1 MNFILSKM
9 DEQSEQDRSR
19 WEPLNDSLDTLFERV
34 GQIDA
39 NQQKA
44 DIHYEM
50 TYKVFEQMLKDQQ
63 VMAKQLEATGHAVAQ
78 LTIA

>member
-1 MNFILSKM
+1 M

-19 WEPLNDSLDTLFERV
+19 WERLNDSLDTLFERV

-44 DIHYEM
+44 DIRYEM
-50 TYKVFEQMLKDQQ
+50 TSKVFEQMLKDQQ